1 MFFNSII
8 IQERASKGKHIIQE
22 QNLQETCEDQEAL
35 VQDGRRTSIDGAEG
49 NNKNHNQDMELRS
62 KPHDTKPNIHV
73 SRKDIEK
80 PTYI

>member
-1 MFFNSII
+1 M
-8 IQERASKGKHIIQE
+8 IQE

-49 NNKNHNQDMELRS
+49 NNRNHNQDMELKS

-73 SRKDIEK
+73 SKK
-80 PTYI
+80 TSKTYIY